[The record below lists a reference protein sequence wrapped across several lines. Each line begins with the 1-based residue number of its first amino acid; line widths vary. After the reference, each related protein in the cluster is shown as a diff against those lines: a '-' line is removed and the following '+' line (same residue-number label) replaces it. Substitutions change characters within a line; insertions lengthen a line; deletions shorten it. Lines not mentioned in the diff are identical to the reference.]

1 MALEKPMSARAQR
14 STPMDAPRTDLGLA
28 AAGGPKCRLCECL
41 LDGARGDFISTR
53 LCRECSHRPEAR
65 QFPKAGRPGL
75 AMTQPGT
82 RPNPRSFSDAD
93 KALMRSLHGFMP
105 HALLLQTLN
114 NRRVADDPRAVP
126 ITPAELD
133 AEIRAINATA
143 QRSGGGSDWAMLRRA
158 LNAAREAGLLQ
169 RITPN
174 IIQDFA
180 VVFQLSPQ
188 QLAHLKDIVAD
199 ANAEG
204 DE

>member
-28 AAGGPKCRLCECL
+28 AAGGPKCRLANASSM
-41 LDGARGDFISTR
+41 ARVATSSPPGCAASAATAPR
-53 LCRECSHRPEAR
+53 RAS
-65 QFPKAGRPGL
+65 FPKAGRPGL

-180 VVFQLSPQ
+180 GLSVVAAAARAPQ
-188 QLAHLKDIVAD
+188 GHRGRC
-199 ANAEG
+199 ERRG
-204 DE
+204 R